1 MRRIMSRVLTL
12 LLIIIA
18 GIGIF
23 LAIYNNSRQPKSTA
37 VVPKILPKTT
47 STTIIIPQ
55 KSSKHYLF
63 VPYWTFGKT
72 IDSDGFDSVIY
83 FGVGVNNNGI
93 ELNDKGYEN
102 LPKFVYETP
111 KKAEKILAVRMVD
124 KTINADI
131 IKNKSLEE
139 NIATSSVSFAKNY
152 GFNAILLDYE
162 TSAFGFDSTIRS
174 ITDFYT
180 VFAKKTH
187 EANLK
192 FYVTMF
198 GDTYFRARAYDA
210 VKIGKLADKVF
221 IMAYDFHKS
230 KGNPGPNFPLYGK
243 EEYGYDFSKMIED
256 FQKDISNDKIVV
268 TLGYFGYDWRVDKTG
283 SSIADGVPLSTNAI
297 TKEFITKCEF
307 KKCNFSR
314 LPNTNE
320 PSIKYTDDNKEDHII
335 WFEDEISVS
344 KKKEF
349 LKTKGILEVAFW
361 AYSYF

>member
-1 MRRIMSRVLTL
+1 MSRVLTL
-12 LLIIIA
+12 ALFIIA

-23 LAIYNNSRQPKSTA
+23 LAIYNNSKQPKKTL
-37 VVPKILPKTT
+37 VVPKILSKVTPA
-47 STTIIIPQ
+47 IIVPQ
-55 KSSKHYLF
+55 KNPKQYLF
-63 VPYWTFGKT
+63 VPYWAVVKKDDF
-72 IDSDGFDSVIY
+72 SSFESLIY
-83 FGVGVNNNGI
+83 FGLGVNEKGI
-93 ELNDKGYEN
+93 ELNDKGYQN
-102 LPKFVYETP
+102 LSKFAEET
-111 KKAEKILAVRMVD
+111 KNKGDKILAVRMTD
-124 KTINADI
+124 ATINADI

-335 WFEDEISVS
+335 WCEDEISVS